1 MYPKGPKVTLP
12 KTFLFQSE
20 MFDLFPMKTLETV
33 TNRHQEP
40 GKVHSITYKQYK
52 HNPITLSLHRDNI
65 IYSPACRYI
74 VPPTVHGDS
83 GLWSRA

>member
-12 KTFLFQSE
+12 KPFLFQSE

-40 GKVHSITYKQYK
+40 GKVQSITYKQYK
-52 HNPITLSLHRDNI
+52 HNPIAYNTITPQRQYNI
-65 IYSPACRYI
+65 QYRM
-74 VPPTVHGDS
+74 
-83 GLWSRA
+83 